1 MSGKMKTSQEI
12 KYIKGYLNL
21 DYSTVYIFGEFVSS
35 SVVLLAAPS
44 NLPIQVLILLGP
56 SPVQCSVHQLSLI
69 ILMESQLK

>member
-35 SVVLLAAPS
+35 SVIVGWKSRGIIKCRNQISGSGAAGTADI
-44 NLPIQVLILLGP
+44 NIIT
-56 SPVQCSVHQLSLI
+56 CNAISLF
-69 ILMESQLK
+69 